1 MFNGPNGSGLIS
13 MEGHVDPHLVIPEL
27 QGMKVPIETFDD
39 IDAFHALLA
48 KVLRC
53 KAAHETIYHLLL
65 YWKNDAKRVDGRDGT
80 ESRTIGTPADL
91 Y

>member
-1 MFNGPNGSGLIS
+1 
-13 MEGHVDPHLVIPEL
+13 MEGHVDPHVVIPEL
-27 QGMKVPIETFDD
+27 AGMKVPMATFDD
-39 IDAFHALLA
+39 LEAFHALLA

-65 YWKNDAKRVDGRDGT
+65 EWNNAKRSSGRNETDGG
-80 ESRTIGTPADL
+80 TIGTPADL